1 MIGKDTTASTKFE
14 PATFTKNVV
23 QIAEDNQRV
32 LNIILSHDTSQGKKH
47 AGNTLFINDINAHFA
62 DVSGRIITVTGS
74 SHKCHNG
81 FMMGTHTLLK
91 STKLEEK

>member
-1 MIGKDTTASTKFE
+1 METTWQADSSTPDREAYLPNTIMIGKDTTASTKFE

-62 DVSGRIITVTGS
+62 DVSGHII
-74 SHKCHNG
+74 K
-81 FMMGTHTLLK
+81 
-91 STKLEEK
+91 